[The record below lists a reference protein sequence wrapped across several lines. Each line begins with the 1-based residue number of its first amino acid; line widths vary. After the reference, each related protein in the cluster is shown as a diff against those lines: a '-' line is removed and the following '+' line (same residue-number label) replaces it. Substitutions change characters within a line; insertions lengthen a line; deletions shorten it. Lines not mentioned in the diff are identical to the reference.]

1 MFVFGFKFKA
11 NFLCNL
17 KFQICK
23 NFNAV
28 EIFASSGALPSLNY
42 DDDDNGDGDDN
53 GDVDD
58 VDNGDGDDDDNG
70 DGDGDNDDVDDDDA
84 DGKVNDDY
92 SPQPARS
99 RSLPARGSRCSPG
112 RDL

>member
-1 MFVFGFKFKA
+1 MFVFGFEFKA

-23 NFNAV
+23 NFNAA

-42 DDDDNGDGDDN
+42 D
-53 GDVDD
+53 
-58 VDNGDGDDDDNG
+58 GDDDDNG
-70 DGDGDNDDVDDDDA
+70 DGDDDDK
-84 DGKVNDDY
+84 DGKVDDDY

>member
-1 MFVFGFKFKA
+1 MFVFGFEFKA

-23 NFNAV
+23 NFNAA

-42 DDDDNGDGDDN
+42 DGDDDGN
-53 GDVDD
+53 
-58 VDNGDGDDDDNG
+58 GDDDDNG
-70 DGDGDNDDVDDDDA
+70 DGDDDDE
-84 DGKVNDDY
+84 DGKVDDDY

>member
-23 NFNAV
+23 NFNAA

-42 DDDDNGDGDDN
+42 DDNGDSE
-53 GDVDD
+53 
-58 VDNGDGDDDDNG
+58 DDDNG
-70 DGDGDNDDVDDDDA
+70 DFDDDED
-84 DGKVNDDY
+84 DKVDDDY